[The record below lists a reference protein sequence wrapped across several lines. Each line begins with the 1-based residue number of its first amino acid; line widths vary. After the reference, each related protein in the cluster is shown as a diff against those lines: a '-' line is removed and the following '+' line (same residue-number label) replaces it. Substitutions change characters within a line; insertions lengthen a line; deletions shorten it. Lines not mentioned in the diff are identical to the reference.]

1 MNAFESL
8 MGEMMNLRE
17 ISSKKQAIS
26 DNDRKKRAEDI
37 MKKLVGGW
45 M

>member
-8 MGEMMNLRE
+8 MSEMMNLRAASAHPQK
-17 ISSKKQAIS
+17 IP
-26 DNDRKKRAEDI
+26 DNDRKRQAEDI
-37 MKKLVGGW
+37 IKRLVGGW